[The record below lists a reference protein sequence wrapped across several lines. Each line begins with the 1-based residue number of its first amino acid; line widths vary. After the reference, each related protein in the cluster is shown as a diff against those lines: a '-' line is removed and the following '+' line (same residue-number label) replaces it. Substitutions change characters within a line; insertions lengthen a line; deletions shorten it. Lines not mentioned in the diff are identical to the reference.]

1 MKSIEG
7 HEETIAKAIKVSR
20 TDLVNMIAA
29 EALEEVA
36 EDVRQAE
43 LGLADI
49 AKRFRNEA
57 IDTAKTQLAGELVAV
72 RRITCKELYGFCDY
86 ELPSRIERGPE
97 PIKKTVEIVFRDKGE
112 EWDATVRLP
121 IVLEMEEG
129 DTLMQIVAEW
139 DAAHDALQLARARDS
154 RMSAVKN
161 DVRKAV
167 IAAALDGTEEGRALL
182 AQCKALA
189 KALKLRLAD
198 GGAE

>member
-7 HEETIAKAIKVSR
+7 HEETIAKAVKVSR

-29 EALEEVA
+29 EALAEVA
-36 EDVRQAE
+36 QDVRDAEQA
-43 LGLADI
+43 LADV

-57 IDTAKTQLAGELVAV
+57 IQTAKTALAGELVAV
-72 RRITCKELYGFCDY
+72 RRITCKEVYGFCNY
-86 ELPSRIERGPE
+86 ELPSRVERGPE
-97 PIKKTVEIVFRDKGE
+97 PIKQTVEIVFRDKGE

-121 IVLEMEEG
+121 IVLEMEPG
-129 DTLMQIVAEW
+129 DTLMEIIGEW

-154 RMSAVKN
+154 RMGAVKN

-182 AQCKALA
+182 EGCKALA
-189 KALKLRLAD
+189 KALKAKLAD
-198 GGAE
+198 GGAA